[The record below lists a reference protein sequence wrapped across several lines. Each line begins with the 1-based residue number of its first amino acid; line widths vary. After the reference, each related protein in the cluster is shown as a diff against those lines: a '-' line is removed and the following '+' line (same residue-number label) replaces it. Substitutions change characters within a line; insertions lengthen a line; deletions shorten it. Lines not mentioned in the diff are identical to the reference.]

1 MLAGTAIDLFTDPEL
16 LSEAR
21 REFEKRTAEGFV
33 SPIPKDAVPVV
44 PDLG

>member
-1 MLAGTAIDLFTDPEL
+1 MEEIKSYEKTYAEYKQEL
-16 LSEAR
+16 D
-21 REFEKRTAEGFV
+21 RELNRTAEGFV